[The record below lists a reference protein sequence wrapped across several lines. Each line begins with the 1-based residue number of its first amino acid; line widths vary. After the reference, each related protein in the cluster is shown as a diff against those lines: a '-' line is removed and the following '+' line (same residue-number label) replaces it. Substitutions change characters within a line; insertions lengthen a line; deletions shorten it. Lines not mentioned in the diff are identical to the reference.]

1 MDPIGKTALITGG
14 AHRVGKAISLALA
27 EAGANIVINYNT
39 SATAAQATAEE
50 IRSLGV
56 EALVVQANI
65 ANNNQVKAMVDAAV
79 DKFGSVDILVN
90 SASLWRATPIPT
102 DNLEDWHLVTG
113 ILINGAFY
121 CANAVAPIMIKS
133 GEGAI
138 VNIVD
143 LAALEPWPN
152 YAAHSVGKSALLA
165 LSRQL
170 ALELAP
176 AVRVNAVAPGP
187 VLPPPDYD
195 EAKIKRTGQKTLLNR
210 WGTPEDVAEA
220 VLYFV
225 KAKYVTGELLAVDGG
240 ERLGHRKLEHG

>member
-1 MDPIGKTALITGG
+1 MNPVGKTALVTGG
-14 AHRVGKAISLALA
+14 GVRVGKAIALALA
-27 EAGANIVINYNT
+27 TAGANVVINYN
-39 SATAAQATAEE
+39 SSSTAAEATVQE
-50 IRSLGV
+50 IQNLGV
-56 EALVVQANI
+56 GALAVQANI
-65 ANNNQVKAMVDAAV
+65 ADNDQVKVMVDRAARE
-79 DKFGSVDILVN
+79 FGSIDILVN

-102 DNLEDWHLVTG
+102 DNLEDWHIVTG

-121 CANAVAPIMIKS
+121 CANAVAPLMLQA

-176 AVRVNAVAPGP
+176 TVRVNAVAPGP

-195 EAKIKRTGQKTLLNR
+195 EEKIERTGHKTLLNR

-225 KAKYVTGELLAVDGG
+225 RAKYVTGELLAIDGG
-240 ERLGHRKLEHG
+240 ERLGHRKIEHG